1 MFQLRSI
8 RNMQK
13 FNPHNDT
20 QMIEQ
25 LTNNQKKH
33 LIQCLLK
40 INQISFFME
49 QIHVTNVYWKFFE

>member
-1 MFQLRSI
+1 VFQLRSI

-40 INQISFFME
+40 INQINE
-49 QIHVTNVYWKFFE
+49 LH